1 MHLLTL
7 EPNAIV
13 DLQCKHSCKMQSIA
27 FYIGLSLLIYLGLIV
42 LILRFFQFAKDG
54 AVQRKRLRDNVN
66 QRKTSP

>member
-7 EPNAIV
+7 KPNAIV
-13 DLQCKHSCKMQSIA
+13 DLQCKHSGKMQSIA
-27 FYIGLSLLIYLGLIV
+27 VYIGIGLLIYVALIV

-66 QRKTSP
+66 QRKISP